1 MTTTPNTTVPDVPV
15 PASFEDVVSA
25 WDEPLRCQSVFGCR
39 RRAAWLAIH
48 HKPCGGQ
55 QLVCT
60 FHHLL
65 KTFWTGSRDEQYPD
79 GTVIAIG
86 IPPKAQRKPAVSGHG
101 LQVRS
106 CYRPCPD
113 ILDPHGPCCASP

>member
-1 MTTTPNTTVPDVPV
+1 MTTTPNITVPSDVPV

-25 WDEPLRCQSVFGCR
+25 WDEPLRCQSIFGCR

-60 FHHLL
+60 FHYRRWVKAAVLAIAY
-65 KTFWTGSRDEQYPD
+65 TGLMECHECRTTVSTIEQCN
-79 GTVIAIG
+79 VF
-86 IPPKAQRKPAVSGHG
+86 
-101 LQVRS
+101 
-106 CYRPCPD
+106 RP
-113 ILDPHGPCCASP
+113 L